1 MYKSIKVHTYDPDNI
16 DKTTQ
21 ECNFPN
27 NKSSFKEQKSDNKYK
42 IITKNLKN
50 VSLNILKNR
59 KHNPKIL
66 NLSNNYI
73 NEIHLIKYRPKRLTK
88 LKEQGNSK
96 IPFTEMGGNSFGI
109 DKVNK
114 SSEKKL
120 ILNNRTGMNLLGNL
134 TAGQNTSD
142 NFADSEFK
150 SYYIL
155 KFAKNSEEFNKIKNH
170 CDLMN
175 DNLNKRFFEDYFEKL
190 SKLIETQN
198 KLCFKNIEYNQNS
211 ALNDNYF
218 NNNLLSSPTS
228 YNINIPSINFNETTK
243 NRTRNNSVQD
253 FPCQNMFSNTSN
265 NLNSSS
271 NLTKYSPNAINST
284 YITTVSSYSSS
295 NNINKNMKNLISN
308 WSETISLLTKFI
320 SLILKDF
327 SVYKAEQFNLK
338 RKNISD
344 ETQLNKV
351 SKELEDLKKYVNKF
365 DISNKIYAQMH
376 KENKINE
383 LKKEFQLKEN
393 EYKVIIY
400 KLEDEIKALTNL
412 LDKNKMYYNKYIDLT
427 KEIGKNRKEKDMLKV
442 KFNKELQENNVQILV
457 EKDLK
462 DELNLKIEKLN
473 NEINEINQEKNEEKK
488 ANVEL
493 QSIIKKLRLEI
504 IEKKENIMMLNE
516 ELEIYIKKYLD
527 EKAKYLSIFKDFTIL
542 EQKVFKN
549 KEVNIIYS
557 ENTNE
562 NSNQNQE
569 NN

>member
-1 MYKSIKVHTYDPDNI
+1 
-16 DKTTQ
+16 
-21 ECNFPN
+21 
-27 NKSSFKEQKSDNKYK
+27 
-42 IITKNLKN
+42 
-50 VSLNILKNR
+50 
-59 KHNPKIL
+59 
-66 NLSNNYI
+66 
-73 NEIHLIKYRPKRLTK
+73 
-88 LKEQGNSK
+88 
-96 IPFTEMGGNSFGI
+96 
-109 DKVNK
+109 
-114 SSEKKL
+114 
-120 ILNNRTGMNLLGNL
+120 
-134 TAGQNTSD
+134 
-142 NFADSEFK
+142 
-150 SYYIL
+150 
-155 KFAKNSEEFNKIKNH
+155 
-170 CDLMN
+170 
-175 DNLNKRFFEDYFEKL
+175 
-190 SKLIETQN
+190 
-198 KLCFKNIEYNQNS
+198 
-211 ALNDNYF
+211 
-218 NNNLLSSPTS
+218 
-228 YNINIPSINFNETTK
+228 
-243 NRTRNNSVQD
+243 
-253 FPCQNMFSNTSN
+253 
-265 NLNSSS
+265 
-271 NLTKYSPNAINST
+271 
-284 YITTVSSYSSS
+284 
-295 NNINKNMKNLISN
+295 MKNLISN
-308 WSETISLLTKFI
+308 WSETISLMTKFI